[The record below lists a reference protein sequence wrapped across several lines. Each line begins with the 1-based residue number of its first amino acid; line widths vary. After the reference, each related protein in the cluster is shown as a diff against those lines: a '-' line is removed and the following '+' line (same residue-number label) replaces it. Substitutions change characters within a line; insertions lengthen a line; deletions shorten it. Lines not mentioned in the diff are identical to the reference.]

1 MNPSGN
7 EDTRRIGL
15 VAPLPPQVGGVAS
28 FAAWLV
34 EHERSI
40 GCRYEPFDLWRPP
53 EAEAGGRLQVAP
65 ALRQVRLLAR
75 FALWL
80 RTAPD
85 LVHVCVSYSSTGVLR
100 DLVFVALAR
109 ASGRRV
115 IAHVHGADL
124 TGSEHRVRALALR
137 SIARLSV
144 ETVALAPSSRTALRR
159 LGVEASVVFNPV
171 RLEGPVTPT
180 PRQGA
185 VCRALFVGT
194 YGRRKGATELVD
206 AVAELRREGVSI
218 ELDFAGKEEFRGE
231 EAALRSHVRES
242 GLTEFVRF
250 HGVLDTPA
258 LRNLYERSHVF
269 VLPSRS
275 EGLPMALLEAMA
287 FGLPVVATRVGG
299 IPDVIED
306 GESGLLIQP
315 ARAGELTDALR
326 RLTSDTR
333 LRKRL
338 GEQARARVQELA
350 SADIVA
356 ERWRTI
362 YSEHEPEL
370 VRCA

>member
-1 MNPSGN
+1 MEAVNPSGN

-34 EHERSI
+34 EHEGSI

-53 EAEAGGRLQVAP
+53 QAEAGGRLQVAA

-80 RTAPD
+80 RSAPD

-171 RLEGPVTPT
+171 RLEGPGTPAA
-180 PRQGA
+180 RQGA

-194 YGRRKGATELVD
+194 YGRRKGAAELVD
-206 AVAELRREGVSI
+206 AVAQLRREGVSI
-218 ELDFAGKEEFRGE
+218 ELEFAGKEEFRGE
-231 EAALRSHVRES
+231 EAALRLHVRES

-258 LRNLYERSHVF
+258 LRNLYESSHVF

-287 FGLPVVATRVGG
+287 FGLPVSRVA
-299 IPDVIED
+299 
-306 GESGLLIQP
+306 L
-315 ARAGELTDALR
+315 
-326 RLTSDTR
+326 
-333 LRKRL
+333 
-338 GEQARARVQELA
+338 
-350 SADIVA
+350 
-356 ERWRTI
+356 
-362 YSEHEPEL
+362 
-370 VRCA
+370 

>member
-7 EDTRRIGL
+7 DTRRIGL

-80 RTAPD
+80 RSAPD

-109 ASGRRV
+109 ASRRRV

-171 RLEGPVTPT
+171 RLEGPVDSGRTSGRCLPST
-180 PRQGA
+180 FRRHLRETERSGGA
-185 VCRALFVGT
+185 
-194 YGRRKGATELVD
+194 GRRGRRASARRSVD
-206 AVAELRREGVSI
+206 
-218 ELDFAGKEEFRGE
+218 
-231 EAALRSHVRES
+231 
-242 GLTEFVRF
+242 
-250 HGVLDTPA
+250 
-258 LRNLYERSHVF
+258 
-269 VLPSRS
+269 
-275 EGLPMALLEAMA
+275 
-287 FGLPVVATRVGG
+287 
-299 IPDVIED
+299 
-306 GESGLLIQP
+306 
-315 ARAGELTDALR
+315 
-326 RLTSDTR
+326 
-333 LRKRL
+333 
-338 GEQARARVQELA
+338 RARVCRQGGVPRRRGGAALA
-350 SADIVA
+350 RS
-356 ERWRTI
+356 
-362 YSEHEPEL
+362 
-370 VRCA
+370 